1 MDDHKVDIYMP
12 LYVRDFLTS
21 TFGWSAEERGHYLTL
36 LMVQWDR
43 GTLPA
48 GLEDLERLS
57 PGVGTCWVA
66 LECKFPVCDDGARR
80 NQRLEQHKERSL
92 ELKAARSDA
101 GKMGNASRWG
111 RKAIA
116 NGSQSDRKRIA
127 NGSQSDRKAIANGI
141 AKRSPPTSTSTS
153 TSSLR
158 EESSHTPRTRG
169 DDEFRKPGWAGEEW
183 ASFVAVWNATAKA
196 AKWTPLVAP
205 DGWVDAAASP
215 GWLQK
220 ARLAVERLPRCLY
233 FDKPLAVTQLLQAG
247 WVDRIIGGEFDNP
260 RQKPSGRAG
269 GGDFG
274 GTPPPPKA
282 FAGKDAAAFEATRR
296 AMEARRKEATA

>member
-57 PGVGTCWVA
+57 PGVGTCWAA

-80 NQRLEQHKERSL
+80 NQRLEQHKGRSL
-92 ELKAARSDA
+92 ELKAARVAA
-101 GKMGNASRWG
+101 GKAGGKATQALLKQRSSNASG
-111 RKAIA
+111 GAQATLQA
-116 NGSQSDRKRIA
+116 NGQ
-127 NGSQSDRKAIANGI
+127 
-141 AKRSPPTSTSTS
+141 AKIKPPTSTS

-158 EESSHTPRTRG
+158 EENSHTTRTRG
-169 DDEFRKPGWAGEEW
+169 DDNEFRKPGWAGEEW
-183 ASFVAVWNATAKA
+183 ASFVAVWNATPKA

-233 FDKPLAVTQLLQAG
+233 FDKPLAVTQFILERF
-247 WVDRIIGGEFDNP
+247 VDRILAGEFDNAKSRP
-260 RQKPSGRAG
+260 KER

-274 GTPPPPKA
+274 GTQPPPKA
-282 FAGKDAAAFEATRR
+282 FTGKDAAAFEATRR

>member
-1 MDDHKVDIYMP
+1 MAGEWIPVDCNLGTKPEVLAVVAATGEPIEVVVGRMVRLWAWAWHVTADGTIRVPRAMLPSVAGGDESFWCAVEKAGWLACTDDTVTIP
-12 LYVRDFLTS
+12 
-21 TFGWSAEERGHYLTL
+21 GWEERFSNAAKRRL
-36 LMVQWDR
+36 LDARLKSVRRLSARHADKSR
-43 GTLPA
+43 TDC
-48 GLEDLERLS
+48 GLEERR
-57 PGVGTCWVA
+57 G
-66 LECKFPVCDDGARR
+66 
-80 NQRLEQHKERSL
+80 
-92 ELKAARSDA
+92 
-101 GKMGNASRWG
+101 
-111 RKAIA
+111 
-116 NGSQSDRKRIA
+116 
-127 NGSQSDRKAIANGI
+127 
-141 AKRSPPTSTSTS
+141 
-153 TSSLR
+153 
-158 EESSHTPRTRG
+158 EEIRGEEKKYTHTPRTRG
-169 DDEFRKPGWAGEEW
+169 DDDEFRKPGWAGEEW